1 MDRDALGSWLSGP
14 GLPNTDEEIGYPGE
28 RLGLPPQGIGSVAS
42 WGMRIGA
49 LFIDWFVAVGVTLAL
64 VGSPEPGD
72 QRFSLLVLAVFVFEY
87 VLLLATAGRTMGM
100 AILGLRVLPVGSN
113 RLNVGR
119 VLIRSVLLALVIPA
133 VVYDRDRRGLHDK
146 AARTVV
152 VRTRA

>member
-14 GLPNTDEEIGYPGE
+14 GLPTTDDEVGYPGE
-28 RLGLPPQGIGSVAS
+28 RLGLPPQGIGSAAS
-42 WGMRIGA
+42 WGSRIGA
-49 LFIDWFVAVGVTLAL
+49 IFIDWFVALGVALAL

-72 QRFSLLVLAVFVFEY
+72 QRFSLFVLLVFIFEY
-87 VLLLATAGRTMGM
+87 VVLLATAGRTIGM

-113 RLNVGR
+113 RLNVLR

-133 VVYDRDRRGLHDK
+133 VIYDRDRRGLHDK

-152 VRTRA
+152 VRGRA

>member
-14 GLPNTDEEIGYPGE
+14 GLPTTDEEVGYPGE
-28 RLGLPPQGIGSVAS
+28 RLGLPPQGIGSAAS
-42 WGMRIGA
+42 WGSRIGA
-49 LFIDWFVAVGVTLAL
+49 IFIDWFVALGVALAL

-72 QRFSLLVLAVFVFEY
+72 QRFSLFVLLVFIFEY
-87 VLLLATAGRTMGM
+87 VVLLATAGRTIGM

-113 RLNVGR
+113 RLNVLR

-133 VVYDRDRRGLHDK
+133 VIYDRDRRGLHDK

-152 VRTRA
+152 VHSRA